1 MKYLAGYPEPLVAQV
16 RQLMAEGRLAELLVR
31 RYPAAHAVRT
41 DAALYAYVGELK
53 AAFMRKAE
61 PLARVTYDNRL
72 HVVRHALG
80 THTAISRVQGGKLK
94 AKREIRIAGLFRDL
108 PCEFLRMIAVHE
120 LAHLKERE
128 HNKPFYQLCVHMEPS
143 YGQYE
148 FDLRAYLC
156 YLEAGSNPLWRACR
170 SGLASTPDL
179 GGRVAPNQTEQN

>member
-1 MKYLAGYPEPLVAQV
+1 MTTMKYLCGYPEPLVSQV
-16 RQLMAEGRLAELLVR
+16 RQLIAEGQLAPLLAS

-41 DAALYAYVGELK
+41 DAALYAYVTELK

-61 PLARVTYDNRL
+61 PLSRVNYDNRL

-80 THTAISRVQGGKLK
+80 THTAISRVQGGRLK

-108 PCEFLRMIAVHE
+108 PPEFLRMIAVHE

-128 HNKPFYQLCVHMEPS
+128 HGKAFYQLCAHMEPG
-143 YGQYE
+143 YCQYE

-156 YLEAGSNPLWRACR
+156 HLEVGGEALWSASRPGHAGMADA
-170 SGLASTPDL
+170 GHA
-179 GGRVAPNQTEQN
+179 